1 MTHEETPDERAHEET
16 GRDPRESR
24 EAGVETGGSPGDTTE
39 KPKVLPRD
47 KDPHP
52 KTEDGDRA
60 RGVAADKHGPDGD
73 AGADNS
79 TPGSGHQYGERLPGR

>member
-16 GRDPRESR
+16 GHDPRESR
-24 EAGVETGGSPGDTTE
+24 DTDGGAGDTTG

-60 RGVAADKHGPDGD
+60 REVASDKHGPDGD

-79 TPGSGHQYGERLPGR
+79 RPSSGHHYGERLPGR